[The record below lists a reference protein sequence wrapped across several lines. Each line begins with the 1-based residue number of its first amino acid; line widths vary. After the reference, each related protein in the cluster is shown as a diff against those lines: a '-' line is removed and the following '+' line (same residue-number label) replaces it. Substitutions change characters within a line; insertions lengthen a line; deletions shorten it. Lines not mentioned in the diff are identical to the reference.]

1 MDVGFLGEDTDRE
14 GQRMYPKKQ
23 KEKKKTHTHSTVP
36 KLTEF
41 QVAVA

>member
-14 GQRMYPKKQ
+14 GQRMYPKRQ
-23 KEKKKTHTHSTVP
+23 KERKTHTHSTVP

-41 QVAVA
+41 IVAVA